1 MQNKNNNII
10 ENAFDFDAMAKHLIY
25 KFKMNKNIYK
35 KKMNVW
41 CMFLTRAYYHMT
53 QDNKN
58 IHKMI
63 DEQNKNW
70 KKDKRKKQ
78 IVQSTTKN
86 LIHCFVIIIM

>member
-1 MQNKNNNII
+1 
-10 ENAFDFDAMAKHLIY
+10 
-25 KFKMNKNIYK
+25 
-35 KKMNVW
+35 
-41 CMFLTRAYYHMT
+41 MFLTRAYYHMT